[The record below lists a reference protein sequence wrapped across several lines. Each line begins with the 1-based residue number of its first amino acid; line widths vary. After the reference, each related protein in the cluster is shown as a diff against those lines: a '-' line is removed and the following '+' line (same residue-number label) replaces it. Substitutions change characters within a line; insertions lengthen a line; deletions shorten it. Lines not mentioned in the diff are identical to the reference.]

1 MDKCNLNK
9 TEKLGSKQK
18 QALRIIANENTNIKE
33 SMIKM
38 KIVNILNIYLLKT
51 TAWLQGRLSPSSL
64 RGR

>member
-9 TEKLGSKQK
+9 TEKLASKQK

-38 KIVNILNIYLLKT
+38 KIVNILNIYLLKI

-64 RGR
+64 RG

>member
-9 TEKLGSKQK
+9 TEKLASKQK
-18 QALRIIANENTNIKE
+18 QALGIIANENTNIKE